1 MPTILTL
8 KSRKRTSTIEP
19 QPSESLAP
27 RRGRR
32 PTGPS
37 GPGGPVLGY
46 SEARRTALA
55 AQLIHQRRRPGPP
68 GTRKVRSVLDR
79 LGVIQ
84 VDSVNILARA
94 HYVPLFSRLGPYDPA
109 LLDRMSQQ
117 VSHRKRPPW
126 TEYWA
131 HEASLIPVQLRPALV
146 AVQRRTWMTA
156 TDLDAQIRDELSHQI
171 LALLSTSRP
180 LTARQVE
187 SHLGHHGGHQ
197 GHWGWNWSVV
207 KRVLEDLFAS
217 GQIASAGRNP
227 QFERLFVPA
236 SAVDPA
242 AEVPDHE
249 TAVLELVDTAA
260 RALGVAT
267 EASLADYYRITV
279 TAAHAAAVQLHHE
292 GVLEPVRLPGR
303 PGGTVRAW
311 RHAAAVTPRTATGRA
326 LVSPFDPLVFHRPR
340 VEALFGVR
348 YRLGIYTPAPKRTRG
363 YYSLL
368 FLLGERL
375 AAQVDLK
382 ADRANKVL
390 LVRGAWSEDPVV
402 VPGGPGKAT
411 GAGSRAAGVGPVV
424 VELAAE
430 LGELA
435 GWLDLEDVVVEEN
448 AEGDLPAELRRTWR
462 KLPEI

>member
-1 MPTILTL
+1 M
-8 KSRKRTSTIEP
+8 
-19 QPSESLAP
+19 
-27 RRGRR
+27 
-32 PTGPS
+32 
-37 GPGGPVLGY
+37 LGY

-55 AQLIHQRRRPGPP
+55 AQLIHQRRRPAPP
-68 GTRKVRSVLDR
+68 GARKIRSTLDR
-79 LGVIQ
+79 LGVLQ

-109 LLDRMSQQ
+109 LLDRLSHQ
-117 VSHRKRPPW
+117 VSHQRQPPW

-131 HEASLIPVQLRPALV
+131 HEASLVPVRLRPALV

-156 TDLDAQIRDELSHQI
+156 TDLDTQIRAELSHQI
-171 LALLSTSRP
+171 LTLLSASRP

-187 SHLGHHGGHQ
+187 GRLGHHGGHQ

-227 QFERLFVPA
+227 QFERRFVPA
-236 SAVDPA
+236 SAIDPA
-242 AEVPDHE
+242 VEVPDRH
-249 TAVLELVDTAA
+249 AAALELVDTAA

-279 TAAHAAAVQLHHE
+279 KAARAAAVQLNHE
-292 GVLEPVRLPGR
+292 GVLEPVRLPGLR
-303 PGGTVRAW
+303 GTTVAAW
-311 RHAAAVTPRTATGRA
+311 RHAEAVTPRAATGRA

-375 AAQVDLK
+375 VAQVDLK
-382 ADRANKVL
+382 ADRAGKVL
-390 LVRGAWSEDPVV
+390 LVRGAWSEDPAA
-402 VPGGPGKAT
+402 VPGGPGKAS
-411 GAGSRAAGVGPVV
+411 GSGGRAAGVGPVV

-435 GWLDLEDVVVEEN
+435 GWLGLEGVVVEGN
-448 AEGDLPAELRRTWR
+448 ADGDLPVELRRAWR
-462 KLPEI
+462 RLPEIRP